1 MRLVVLFASLF
12 LLSGCGAQ
20 TDSDA
25 ASVFQS
31 AFGMQAPPSGVVA
44 LNGYRLERRRFF
56 VISDT
61 MWRLHLSG
69 PGARDFVRERW
80 PDLRATT
87 VRSFVQGSQTPW
99 FAPGR
104 HIKYVILVS
113 EQDPSVMVMQ
123 SVDSDDVYIAY
134 DPV

>member
-1 MRLVVLFASLF
+1 MRLVVLFASL
-12 LLSGCGAQ
+12 LMLSACTQ
-20 TDSDA
+20 TESDA
-25 ASVFQS
+25 MRVFER
-31 AFGMQAPPSGVVA
+31 AFGMQAPPEGVVA

-56 VISDT
+56 VISDA
-61 MWRLHLSG
+61 MWRLQLSG
-69 PGARDFVRERW
+69 PKAREFVFERW

-104 HIKYVILVS
+104 HVKYIILVS
-113 EQDPSVMVMQ
+113 EQDPAVMVMQ
-123 SVDSDDVYIAY
+123 AVDSQDVFIAY